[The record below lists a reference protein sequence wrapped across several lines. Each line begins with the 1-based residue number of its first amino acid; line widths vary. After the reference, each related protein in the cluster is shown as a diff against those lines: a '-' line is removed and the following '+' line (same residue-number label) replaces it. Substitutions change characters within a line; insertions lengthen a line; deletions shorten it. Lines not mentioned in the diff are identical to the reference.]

1 MKGSRALLL
10 GMSPGP
16 GCGPPAVSFSP
27 FLGDNEVT
35 SFKEAAIFP
44 LFLIAAMVLHA
55 WPAPAPAQS
64 GRPPAALRRPPLQQL
79 FHTERVDVV
88 YDRREHLEEL
98 ARRLG
103 VAPPAP
109 GAPPDLGA
117 LALRLDDML
126 AEITRVLKRQPP
138 PGVRLRLRLVPDALA
153 VRRQHDALT
162 GLRPH
167 TPGPRGWLPAF
178 YEPKSRTL
186 YLSVADARIGLLA
199 HELTHFVL
207 SESPGGRPS
216 EVFQESLARYLEE
229 RYLSGRSFDFRPPG
243 P

>member
-1 MKGSRALLL
+1 M
-10 GMSPGP
+10 
-16 GCGPPAVSFSP
+16 FSL
-27 FLGDNEVT
+27 LGDNEPKA
-35 SFKEAAIFP
+35 KEESAIFTLI
-44 LFLIAAMVLHA
+44 LFAAAVLLSF
-55 WPAPAPAQS
+55 PGPTPAQP
-64 GRPPAALRRPPLQQL
+64 GMPPMALRRPVPQQL

-98 ARRLG
+98 ARRLK
-103 VAPPAP
+103 VPPAAP
-109 GAPPDLGA
+109 GLPPDLGA

-126 AEITRVLKRQPP
+126 AEITRVLKRRPP
-138 PGVRLRLRLVPDALA
+138 PGVRLRLRLLPDALT
-153 VRRQHDALT
+153 VRREHDALT
-162 GLRPH
+162 GRRPP

-186 YLSVADARIGLLA
+186 YLSVADARIGILA

-207 SESPGGRPS
+207 SESPGGWPS

>member
-1 MKGSRALLL
+1 MFSR
-10 GMSPGP
+10 
-16 GCGPPAVSFSP
+16 
-27 FLGDNEVT
+27 LGDNRPKA
-35 SFKEAAIFP
+35 KEETTIFRLILFVAAVW
-44 LFLIAAMVLHA
+44 LS
-55 WPAPAPAQS
+55 WPASTPAQP
-64 GRPPAALRRPPLQQL
+64 GVPPPALRRPVLQQL

-88 YDRREHLEEL
+88 YDHREHLEEL

-103 VAPPAP
+103 VAPAAP

-126 AEITRVLKRQPP
+126 AEITRVLKRRPP
-138 PGVRLRLRLVPDALA
+138 PGVQLRLRLVPDALA
-153 VRRQHDALT
+153 VRREHDALSGRRSPSPT
-162 GLRPH
+162 S
-167 TPGPRGWLPAF
+167 RGWLPAF

-186 YLSVADARIGLLA
+186 YLSLADARIGILA

-207 SESPGGRPS
+207 SESPGGWPS

-229 RYLSGRSFDFRPPG
+229 RFLSGRSFDFRPPG

>member
-1 MKGSRALLL
+1 M
-10 GMSPGP
+10 
-16 GCGPPAVSFSP
+16 
-27 FLGDNEVT
+27 GDNEPKT
-35 SFKEAAIFP
+35 KEDPAIFR
-44 LFLIAAMVLHA
+44 LILIAAAVWLS
-55 WPAPAPAQS
+55 WPASAPAQP
-64 GRPPAALRRPPLQQL
+64 GVPPPALRRPVPQQL

-103 VAPPAP
+103 VASSAP

-126 AEITRVLKRQPP
+126 AEITRVLKRRPP

-153 VRRQHDALT
+153 VRREHDALS
-162 GLRPH
+162 GRRPL
-167 TPGPRGWLPAF
+167 TPTPRGWLPAF

-186 YLSVADARIGLLA
+186 YLSVADARIGILA

-207 SESPGGRPS
+207 SESPGGWPS

-229 RYLSGRSFDFRPPG
+229 RFLSGRSFDFRPPG